1 VLGNVRRHYL
11 GSLGA
16 AGRSH
21 TTSRETR
28 ILKNILVAS
37 EFALAM
43 TLLTGSV
50 LLVRSFVAVLGV
62 DLGFRAEHILS
73 VQVELPDSLSTP
85 QQTEFYRTALERIRN
100 LPGVE
105 AAGATSWVFQLGIS
119 RMHAL
124 RIVEGQAP
132 EPMEHWQTLE
142 WSQVSGGYFEALGVP
157 LVDGRFFD
165 QRDGPNAP
173 PVVIVNGTA
182 ARRYW
187 PGQNALGRRLKGMD
201 PRGPNGGKDDDWL
214 TVVGIVK
221 DIRAG
226 GRERQPFSQ
235 IYEPQAQRGDQTNK
249 LVIRVAGDPAQATA
263 AIREMI
269 REANPGAKIT
279 SSTTMEQVLQAQQGE
294 RRFQTWLIG
303 VFSAVALLLA
313 ALGVFAVMHF
323 AVAAKTRE
331 IGIRMAVGA
340 RASNIFGLVIGD
352 GARLAFWGIAAG
364 SVLSMWTTSA
374 LGGMLFGV
382 TPTDPV
388 SFASAAAILAVVA
401 IVACYLPA
409 RKAAMLDPVAALRED

>member
-21 TTSRETR
+21 TTSRESRT
-28 ILKNILVAS
+28 LKNVLVAS

-50 LLVRSFVAVLGV
+50 LLVRSFVAVLRV
-62 DLGFRAEHILS
+62 DMGIRADHILT
-73 VQVELPDSLSTP
+73 VQVELPESLTAP
-85 QQTEFYRTALERIRN
+85 QQTEFYRAAFERIRK
-100 LPGVE
+100 LAGVE
-105 AAGATSWVFQLGIS
+105 AAGATSWVFQPTT

-124 RIVEGQAP
+124 RMVEGQPP
-132 EPMEHWQTLE
+132 EPTDRWQALE
-142 WSQVSGGYFEALGVP
+142 WSQISGGYFEALGVP
-157 LVDGRFFD
+157 LVGGRFFD
-165 QRDGPNAP
+165 QRDAPDAP
-173 PVVIVNGTA
+173 PVVMVNETA

-187 PGQNALGRRLKGMD
+187 PGQNAVGRRLKGMD
-201 PRGPNGGKDDDWL
+201 ARWPNGGKNDDWL
-214 TVVGIVK
+214 TVVGVVK

-226 GRERQPFSQ
+226 GRERQPYSQ
-235 IYEPQAQRGDQTNK
+235 IYEPQAQRGDQTNRM
-249 LVIRVAGDPAQATA
+249 VIRVAGDPAQATA
-263 AIREMI
+263 AVREMI
-269 REANPGAKIT
+269 REANPGVKIT
-279 SSTTMEQVLQAQQGE
+279 SATTMEHVLDAQQGE

-352 GARLAFWGIAAG
+352 GAKLAFWGIAAG
-364 SVLSMWTTSA
+364 SVLSMWTTSVLA
-374 LGGMLFGV
+374 GMLFGV
-382 TPTDPV
+382 TPTDPI
-388 SFASAAAILAVVA
+388 SFASAAAILVAVA
-401 IVACYLPA
+401 IGACYLPA
-409 RKAAMLDPVAALRED
+409 RKAAQLDPVAALRED